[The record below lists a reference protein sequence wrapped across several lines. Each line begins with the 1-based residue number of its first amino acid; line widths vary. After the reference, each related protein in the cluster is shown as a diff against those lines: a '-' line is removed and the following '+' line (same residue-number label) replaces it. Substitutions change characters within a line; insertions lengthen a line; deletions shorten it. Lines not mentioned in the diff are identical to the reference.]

1 MSSPKTLIGF
11 FLGVLLAWIA
21 SAPSASDERDF
32 AWTCGFIGLQL
43 APRQYLVRNALALSA
58 RSSRKPDR

>member
-21 SAPSASDERDF
+21 SATLCSNERDF
-32 AWTCGFIGLQL
+32 AWPCGFLGLQL
-43 APRQYLVRNALALSA
+43 APGQYLVRHALALPA
-58 RSSRKPDR
+58 RPPS